1 MTEQL
6 TAACLRRLWKFGR
19 VGNLPENDSLA
30 WWTHEH
36 LLAKMLL
43 KLPDRGQKRQA
54 VVRRG
59 GSEALKEPTLPWW
72 DVQRSPSSG
81 NALHP
86 ASTPES
92 RVDNHS
98 KELPGH
104 GVVQTDLIFALQLHP
119 ARIADDA
126 DSEPSTK
133 HGQCVSALQ
142 RPTATRVAGFGT
154 WKEMG
159 RFVKRGE
166 RGIQILAPM
175 IGNRRRN
182 ADTAQNTD
190 ADGNAKPQPVLIG
203 FRAVYVFDV
212 EQTEGAELPE
222 FEHNIS
228 GEVGEQRDRLI
239 DFLAQQN
246 ITLEFNER
254 IAPALGVSYGG
265 KIALLPGQSKPE
277 EFVTLVHETAH
288 ELLHKAE
295 RRTFTTA
302 TVRETEAEAVAFIV
316 GQAIGLEMGNASSD
330 YIQMYNGNATLL
342 TESLEVI
349 QRTSAVILAA
359 IRIDESAEPATE
371 REQFAAAS

>member
-1 MTEQL
+1 MEFSNHTNSIAAASNGTTSNATPHRKNAAQRSRSDSPYQGRTAQKDNPTQLIIKQAVDFLIQQVEAGKSETLATYL
-6 TAACLRRLWKFGR
+6 TAMARFHNYSFGNI
-19 VGNLPENDSLA
+19 VA
-30 WWTHEH
+30 
-36 LLAKMLL
+36 
-43 KLPDRGQKRQA
+43 
-54 VVRRG
+54 
-59 GSEALKEPTLPWW
+59 
-72 DVQRSPSSG
+72 
-81 NALHP
+81 
-86 ASTPES
+86 
-92 RVDNHS
+92 
-98 KELPGH
+98 
-104 GVVQTDLIFALQLHP
+104 I
-119 ARIADDA
+119 AR
-126 DSEPSTK
+126 
-133 HGQCVSALQ
+133 Q

-166 RGIQILAPM
+166 KGIQILAPM
-175 IGNRRRN
+175 IGQRRKNAYAARDSNRDS
-182 ADTAQNTD
+182 DT
-190 ADGNAKPQPVLIG
+190 DGNTKSQPVLIG

-212 EQTEGAELPE
+212 AQTEGEDLPE

-228 GEVGEQRDRLI
+228 GEVGDQRDRLI

-246 ITLEFNER
+246 IALEFNER

-265 KIALLPGQSKPE
+265 KIALLPGQSEPE

-302 TVRETEAEAVAFIV
+302 AVRETEAEAVAFIV

-330 YIQMYNGNATLL
+330 YIQMYNGNAALL
-342 TESLEVI
+342 AESLEVI

-359 IRIDESAEPATE
+359 IRDDESTEPATE